1 MGFLPESRDF
11 RRFWGARVA
20 SFGGDQVAHVALV
33 VLCAPHGTGAVS
45 LMLLALSLPRLA
57 GPLAGALADTLDA
70 KKIMILA
77 DAGQAVTFLLAA
89 VLPFGLATHL
99 PLVAVATALNT
110 IFLPAGR
117 SSIPR
122 MVRPEDLP
130 RAFAAMAVCF
140 NVGYAAGPLV
150 GGVLV
155 ALVDPR
161 VALGLNASTFA
172 VSILLVTGLDL
183 PPAEHGDRSG
193 TGYWT
198 TLRTRLTQVVR
209 DPGVLAVGFVTG
221 LLLRRGRTT
230 LHRKGSEKMRTV
242 G

>member
-1 MGFLPESRDF
+1 
-11 RRFWGARVA
+11 
-20 SFGGDQVAHVALV
+20 
-33 VLCAPHGTGAVS
+33 
-45 LMLLALSLPRLA
+45 MLLALSLPRLA

-70 KKIMILA
+70 E
-77 DAGQAVTFLLAA
+77 QAVTFLLAA
-89 VLPFGLATHL
+89 ALPFGLATHL

-161 VALGLNASTFA
+161 VALGLNVSTFA
-172 VSILLVTGLDL
+172 VSILLIMRLN
-183 PPAEHGDRSG
+183 PPPGDHG
-193 TGYWT
+193 
-198 TLRTRLTQVVR
+198 
-209 DPGVLAVGFVTG
+209 
-221 LLLRRGRTT
+221 RRGRRGARRRAR
-230 LHRKGSEKMRTV
+230 HRPSPAAAFTEKAQKK
-242 G
+242 